1 MSKNR
6 QILDELP
13 YQKMLQECLKGE
25 LRVLNAHL
33 PCKQKPLSDL
43 LSEEYPNIVC
53 NDGSTHLFK
62 RKELE
67 YLASILDSSDQ
78 KALLLP
84 MLIEVNSDQGEMVI
98 ICRGEV
104 EEKVISKI
112 LDMPVTPEKKGIL
125 IYKPQLALIR
135 KPLKTTTQYLFS
147 PESSKQPSTLLPN
160 YLL

>member
-1 MSKNR
+1 MNKDR
-6 QILDELP
+6 QMLDELP
-13 YQKMLQECLKGE
+13 YQRMLQECLIGE

-33 PCKQKPLSDL
+33 PSEQKPLSDL
-43 LSEEYPNIVC
+43 LGEEYPNVVC

-67 YLASILDSSDQ
+67 YLASMIDTDEQ
-78 KALLLP
+78 EALLLP
-84 MLIEVNSDQGEMVI
+84 ILIEVNPGQGEMAI

-112 LDMPVTPEKKGIL
+112 LDMPVTPKQGRIML
-125 IYKPQLALIR
+125 YKPQLALIR

-147 PESSKQPSTLLPN
+147 PKINQVS
-160 YLL
+160 

>member
-1 MSKNR
+1 LSKDR
-6 QILDELP
+6 QMPNELP
-13 YQKMLQECLKGE
+13 YQRMLQECLRGE

-33 PCKQKPLSDL
+33 PCEQKPLSDL
-43 LSEEYPNIVC
+43 LGEEYPNVVC

-67 YLASILDSSDQ
+67 YLASMLDTDEQ
-78 KALLLP
+78 EALLLP
-84 MLIEVNSDQGEMVI
+84 MLIEVNPGQGEMAI

-112 LDMPVTPEKKGIL
+112 LDMPVTPKQKRIM

-147 PESSKQPSTLLPN
+147 PKSSD
-160 YLL
+160 